1 MFGPQAR
8 ADIGKHSGIHH
19 NLQVV
24 IDGLLYL
31 IISPLYNLWPGL
43 MDYFQTPRL
52 KQILGANYEVKKY
65 IDDSI
70 EEHQKTLG
78 EEEEE
83 PRDFIDAVIIER
95 RKRPFDKSLSAGQI
109 QQTIVDLFGGGK
121 KEKGKKKENYCFGF
135 LEKSDCQEGKKE
147 KDGKP
152 LGRIAETRDK

>member
-1 MFGPQAR
+1 
-8 ADIGKHSGIHH
+8 
-19 NLQVV
+19 
-24 IDGLLYL
+24 
-31 IISPLYNLWPGL
+31 

-121 KEKGKKKENYCFGF
+121 KEKGKKRKIIVLDFWKRVTARRARRKRTENHWVE
-135 LEKSDCQEGKKE
+135 LP
-147 KDGKP
+147 KP
-152 LGRIAETRDK
+152 ETNEQMWTKETRRQVLQRCIFCRLYYARVSWVQALTQRAPS